1 MRQGS
6 TATERQPA
14 RRLRPTLQRGLDL
27 RLGRGTHA
35 GYLAQSPCGDRVLER
50 RDAVDVERTGDS
62 QHALGGEPQRPP
74 VADQVR
80 LQLRF
85 ERLQLGDVARFH
97 ELAELGLDARTD
109 APQLP
114 DPARAYELGDGR
126 RCRADQLGRSRVRAH
141 RERIRLRE
149 LEQGGEEREPVG
161 DLDVAQIGRSHAA
174 LCSLGGA
181 LRSLVCAVPM
191 IAVLGGLGAAVAW
204 ATTLICATRA
214 TRLIGGPSVLAWVM
228 LIGLVV
234 TLPWALYEGAPDVDG
249 TALQWLILA
258 GVGNCAGLL
267 LVYAGVRIGKVGVVA
282 PITSTEGAVAA
293 LLAVAAG
300 EQLAAGTGIAL
311 AVVAVGIVLA
321 GVSRDSSTS
330 DSSSTD
336 VRAALFGAA
345 AALSFGASLFA
356 TGRVVADLPVAW
368 AILPPRIVG
377 VVAIALP
384 LALAARLTLTRQ
396 ALPFLLVA
404 GVAEVA
410 GFVFFA
416 LGARHG
422 IAVSAVLA
430 SQFGVIAAIMAAV
443 LFHERLTRLQ
453 IGGLV
458 TIAVGVAVV
467 SALQA

>member
-1 MRQGS
+1 
-6 TATERQPA
+6 
-14 RRLRPTLQRGLDL
+14 
-27 RLGRGTHA
+27 
-35 GYLAQSPCGDRVLER
+35 
-50 RDAVDVERTGDS
+50 
-62 QHALGGEPQRPP
+62 
-74 VADQVR
+74 
-80 LQLRF
+80 
-85 ERLQLGDVARFH
+85 
-97 ELAELGLDARTD
+97 
-109 APQLP
+109 
-114 DPARAYELGDGR
+114 
-126 RCRADQLGRSRVRAH
+126 
-141 RERIRLRE
+141 
-149 LEQGGEEREPVG
+149 
-161 DLDVAQIGRSHAA
+161 
-174 LCSLGGA
+174 
-181 LRSLVCAVPM
+181 M

-234 TLPWALYEGAPDVDG
+234 TLPWALYGGVPDVDG
-249 TALQWLILA
+249 TAMQWLILA

-300 EQLAAGTGIAL
+300 EQLAAGTGLAL

-321 GVSRDSSTS
+321 GVSRDSSGS
-330 DSSSTD
+330 DASSTD

-345 AALSFGASLFA
+345 AALSFGVSLYA
-356 TGRVVADLPVAW
+356 TGRVAADLPVAW

-416 LGARHG
+416 LGARDG

-453 IGGLV
+453 VGGLV